1 MEEALVPERDKIKL
15 QRLELREEFIRVV
28 NDFNRGVVRQARLGA
43 DCGELVMALKLEDF
57 DYRLPKS
64 LIAQSPM
71 VPRNASNLMV
81 LGGGEIEHRKFYG
94 LVDYLEKG
102 DVLVVNNSKVL
113 PARLFGRKSTG
124 GKVECLVVEISGK
137 EGMCLLR
144 GKNIRSG
151 TKLSF
156 EDRALAGGV
165 KEKVDD
171 KFVVEFDSANLK
183 KVLNKIGRAPTP
195 PYIKKLANM
204 HQYQT
209 VYAKNDGS
217 IAAPTAGLHFTDG
230 LLKKIEKKGVKIAN
244 VTLHVGLGTFAPVK
258 ENKINNHEME
268 AEFFKINKKDAEKIN
283 NRRGRLIAV
292 GTTTV
297 KTLES
302 ACDDDGTVMPASGPS
317 DLFIYPG
324 YKFKAPIDALLTNF
338 HLPKSTLLM
347 LVCAY
352 AGKKEIFEAYE
363 LAVKQKYRFYSFG
376 DAMLINHGAVD

>member
-1 MEEALVPERDKIKL
+1 
-15 QRLELREEFIRVV
+15 
-28 NDFNRGVVRQARLGA
+28 
-43 DCGELVMALKLEDF
+43 MAMKLEDF
-57 DYRLPKS
+57 DYRLPKA

-81 LGGGEIEHRKFYG
+81 LGDGKIEHKKFYNI
-94 LVDYLEKG
+94 VDYLERG

-113 PARLFGRKSTG
+113 PARLFGKKSTG

-137 EGMCLLR
+137 EATCLLR
-144 GKNIRSG
+144 GKNIHAGTKISFEGDALSG
-151 TKLSF
+151 T
-156 EDRALAGGV
+156 V
-165 KEKVDD
+165 KEKQND
-171 KFVVEFDSANLK
+171 KFLIEFHSSNLK
-183 KVLNKIGRAPTP
+183 KILNKVGRAPTP
-195 PYIKKLANM
+195 PYIKREANM
-204 HQYQT
+204 RQYQT

-217 IAAPTAGLHFTDG
+217 IAAPTAGLHFTGG
-230 LLKKIEKKGVKIAN
+230 LLKKIEKRGVKIAN

-258 ENKINNHEME
+258 ENVIKNHRME
-268 AEFFKINKKDAEKIN
+268 AEFFKINKKDADKIN
-283 NRRGRLIAV
+283 KRKGRLIGV

-302 ACDDDGTVMPASGPS
+302 ACSEDGTVMPASGPS

-352 AGKKEIFEAYE
+352 AGKKEIFRAYKEAVE
-363 LAVKQKYRFYSFG
+363 RKYRFYSFG
-376 DAMLINHGAVD
+376 DAMLINRGAVKALHIK